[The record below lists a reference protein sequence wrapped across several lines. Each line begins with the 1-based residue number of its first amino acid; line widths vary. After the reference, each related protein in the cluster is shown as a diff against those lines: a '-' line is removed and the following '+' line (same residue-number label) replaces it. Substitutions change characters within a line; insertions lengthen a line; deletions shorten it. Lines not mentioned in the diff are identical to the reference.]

1 MVAETGRRS
10 FQWRA
15 LLFFEAL
22 TLAAGGIGALLGGNF
37 SLDELKAP
45 PLAPPSI
52 AFPVVWSILYL
63 LMGFAAYMVWNAYDI
78 DGPRAL
84 RLYLLQLAVNALW
97 PLFYFRLGWRY
108 FDFFWLVLL
117 IALVILTATAFRYI
131 RKPAFYLF
139 IPYIL
144 WLFYAAYL
152 NLGYAV
158 LNA

>member
-1 MVAETGRRS
+1 MYELMASNMALSAMGLDAGSADGDAFGLMMWVMCAGITLPLVLNIFMIKPVHMGAMKLGEKDRRWGQLSNSTFLVA
-10 FQWRA
+10 
-15 LLFFEAL
+15 
-22 TLAAGGIGALLGGNF
+22 
-37 SLDELKAP
+37 
-45 PLAPPSI
+45 
-52 AFPVVWSILYL
+52 
-63 LMGFAAYMVWNAYDI
+63 
-78 DGPRAL
+78 
-84 RLYLLQLAVNALW
+84 
-97 PLFYFRLGWRY
+97 
-108 FDFFWLVLL
+108 LL

>member
-1 MVAETGRRS
+1 MTR
-10 FQWRA
+10 
-15 LLFFEAL
+15 
-22 TLAAGGIGALLGGNF
+22 I
-37 SLDELKAP
+37 
-45 PLAPPSI
+45 
-52 AFPVVWSILYL
+52 
-63 LMGFAAYMVWNAYDI
+63 
-78 DGPRAL
+78 
-84 RLYLLQLAVNALW
+84 
-97 PLFYFRLGWRY
+97 
-108 FDFFWLVLL
+108 LL

>member
-1 MVAETGRRS
+1 M
-10 FQWRA
+10 
-15 LLFFEAL
+15 
-22 TLAAGGIGALLGGNF
+22 
-37 SLDELKAP
+37 
-45 PLAPPSI
+45 
-52 AFPVVWSILYL
+52 
-63 LMGFAAYMVWNAYDI
+63 
-78 DGPRAL
+78 
-84 RLYLLQLAVNALW
+84 W

-108 FDFFWLVLL
+108 FAFFWLVLL